1 MSPLQQDNADD
12 HGSQK
17 SDAGE
22 CQREV
27 DTAIFVVVGLVT
39 DRENLQQRKLR
50 LSGKKI

>member
-22 CQREV
+22 CQREI
-27 DTAIFVVVGLVT
+27 DAAIFVVVSLVT
-39 DRENLQQRKLR
+39 DRENL
-50 LSGKKI
+50 